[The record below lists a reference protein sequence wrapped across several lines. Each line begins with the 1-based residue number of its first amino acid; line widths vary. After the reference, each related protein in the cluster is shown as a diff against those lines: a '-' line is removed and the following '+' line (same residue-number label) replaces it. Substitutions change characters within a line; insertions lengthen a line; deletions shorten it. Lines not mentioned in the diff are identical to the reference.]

1 MLLKESPARAAAYLT
16 DYSADCAQRM
26 MNRWMQL
33 GQYLIVK
40 YNDQTIRPEKE
51 GKFELTPDGLG
62 ARPERPGFSEL
73 YKKTIIE
80 TTDNKYLVP

>member
-16 DYSADCAQRM
+16 DYSVDCAQRM

-40 YNDQTIRPEKE
+40 YND
-51 GKFELTPDGLG
+51 LNHSDL
-62 ARPERPGFSEL
+62 
-73 YKKTIIE
+73 
-80 TTDNKYLVP
+80 